1 MSLVIASNQVS
12 DSISDTNS
20 SIFKPWS
27 FRNDLSSTY
36 TIPSN
41 GQVALQSVKYN
52 LDGTIDL
59 ANDGQVL
66 YQYTGEIL
74 VDGVDTMDDSTAVP
88 IRTEL
93 FEGDGVEEVSVE
105 QLAEKI
111 QLAINKKVYHPM
123 LKDLAEVDVKRKP
136 ATNEFEGFN
145 IVYKTNDD
153 VLPPAVVPADKYAID
168 GLYND
173 QRNGTD
179 GELWTYES
187 GVFSTTSFIDG
198 EIQSIILVDKPV
210 SLYDG
215 SMEFDISAVD
225 TLANAFGVGSTRLVL
240 FADSA
245 GDHCVPEYFVGD
257 TLWNDASQSQDMM
270 CDFFVYTDPSSKL
283 LRVAHAVADSSDAG
297 YERTIRMKEVD
308 YLSNTTS
315 HFSGDATKY
324 DMGTNTDAY
333 TKIKMDFINQQVK
346 ISLVKADLT
355 EVVLID
361 YDSTA
366 PKGANLKPVNQSC
379 WDLLPYMWLETVEG
393 STTNSITFDGMNQ
406 CSWLQDYAPY
416 DVSGVGGNINVL
428 KGSWYNLLEGQGET
442 EISQNLELRPWNDY
456 SSLVTKEITI
466 KGLATS
472 PFNFLDIGS
481 VLIVK
486 QSDLYSPSIGANSGE
501 ILGFDDQTIEQ
512 NNTTTADLTRTF
524 ASTTIPKLLSTKT
537 MFVRLDNFTQT
548 TTNAYQGNRSSIIAH
563 LPRFDGQIQTGRI
576 YHEPKNLIFLDLHN
590 SEPLNV
596 NSFDISFCYSNE
608 QYVEAL
614 TGQSVV
620 VLYFREKPS

>member
-20 SIFKPWS
+20 SIFKPWN

-36 TIPSN
+36 TIPAN

-59 ANDGQVL
+59 SNDGQVL

-74 VDGVDTMDDSTAVP
+74 VDGTDTMDDSTAVP

-93 FEGDGVEEVSVE
+93 FEGDGVEEVSVD
-105 QLAEKI
+105 QVAEKLE
-111 QLAINKKVYHPM
+111 LAINQKVYHPM
-123 LKDLAEVDVKRKP
+123 LRDLAEVNVKRHP
-136 ATNEFEGFN
+136 STNEFQGFN
-145 IVYKTNDD
+145 IIYKTNET
-153 VLPPAVVPADKYAID
+153 LSTVVPPDANAWD
-168 GLYND
+168 GLYEENRD
-173 QRNGTD
+173 D
-179 GELWTYES
+179 SSLALWTYSS
-187 GVFSTTSFIDG
+187 GVFSVTDLQPIV
-198 EIQSIILVDKPV
+198 QSVFLVEKPV
-210 SLYDG
+210 SLYNG
-215 SMEFDISAVD
+215 SMVFDIS
-225 TLANAFGVGSTRLVL
+225 TITTSTNSFGVGAGRYVYE
-240 FADSA
+240 ADSM
-245 GDHCVPEYFVGD
+245 GDHCVPEYFIQD
-257 TLWNDASQSQDMM
+257 TLWEGQEIDQDMM
-270 CDFFVYTDPSSKL
+270 CDFFVYTDPSTRL
-283 LRVAHAVADSSDAG
+283 LKVAHAVADTSDATKP
-297 YERTIRMKEVD
+297 EDIRMKEVD
-308 YLSNTTS
+308 YLSNTLS

-324 DMGTNTDAY
+324 DMGTNTELY
-333 TKIKMDFINQQVK
+333 EKVKFYFNNQQVK
-346 ISLVKADLT
+346 VTLLKADLT
-355 EVVLID
+355 EHTLID

-366 PKGANLKPVNQSC
+366 SKGANFKPINQSC
-379 WDLLPYMWLETVEG
+379 WDLFPYMWLEPVDGSQVLSMTFEG
-393 STTNSITFDGMNQ
+393 MDQ
-406 CSWLQDYAPY
+406 CSWINDYTVGKAGIQY
-416 DVSGVGGNINVL
+416 LSG
-428 KGSWYNLLEGQGET
+428 GSWYNLLESQDET
-442 EISQNLELRPWNDY
+442 DISKALELRPWNDY
-456 SSLVTKEITI
+456 SASVTDEITI

-472 PFNFLDIGS
+472 PFKFLDIGS

-501 ILGFDDQTIEQ
+501 ILGFDDQTIEE

-524 ASTTIPKLLSTKT
+524 ASTTIPQLLSTKT

-590 SEPLNV
+590 SEPLKV

-608 QYVEAL
+608 QYVQAL

-620 VLYFREKPS
+620 VLYFRAKSDE

>member
-20 SIFKPWS
+20 SIFKPWN

-36 TIPSN
+36 TIPAN

-74 VDGVDTMDDSTAVP
+74 ADGTETMNDSTAVP

-93 FEGDGVEEVSVE
+93 FEGDGIEEVSVE

-111 QLAINKKVYHPM
+111 ELAINKKVYHPM
-123 LKDLAEVDVKRKP
+123 LRDLAEGSVKRAP
-136 ATNEFEGFN
+136 STNEFQGFN
-145 IVYKTNDD
+145 IVYKTNETLAT
-153 VLPPAVVPADKYAID
+153 VIPAEKYAQD
-168 GLYND
+168 GLYTNERD
-173 QRNGTD
+173 GTTAP
-179 GELWTYES
+179 LWTYTVDGGNGE
-187 GVFSTTSFIDG
+187 FTTVDDQPFV
-198 EIQSIILVDKPV
+198 QSVILWEKPV
-210 SLYDG
+210 SLYNG
-215 SMEFDISAVD
+215 SMVFNIVGGTD
-225 TLANAFGVGSTRLVL
+225 TSTNSFGVGATRFVINP
-240 FADSA
+240 DSA
-245 GDHCVPEYFVGD
+245 GSHCVPEYFLQD
-257 TLWNDASQSQDMM
+257 TLWEGQEIDQDMM
-270 CDFFVYTDPSSKL
+270 CDFFVYTDPVTRL
-283 LRVAHAVADSSDAG
+283 LKVAHAVSDTSDATKP
-297 YERTIRMKEVD
+297 EDTRMKEID

-324 DMGTNTDAY
+324 DFGTNTELY
-333 TKIKMDFINQQVK
+333 EKVKFYFNNQRVK
-346 ISLVKADLT
+346 VTLIKADLT
-355 EVVLID
+355 EHTLID

-366 PKGANLKPVNQSC
+366 PKGANFKPINQSC
-379 WDLLPYMWLETVEG
+379 WDLFPYMWLQTEEG
-393 STTNSITFDGMNQ
+393 SSSNTIYFEGMDQ
-406 CSWLQDYAPY
+406 CSWINDYADSVDLSTEPY
-416 DVSGVGGNINVL
+416 L
-428 KGSWYNLLEGQGET
+428 KGSWYNLLEGDGQT
-442 EISQNLELRPWNDY
+442 DISKALELRPWNDY
-456 SSLVTKEITI
+456 SASVTDEITI

-472 PFNFLDIGS
+472 PFKFLDIGS
-481 VLIVK
+481 VLIFL

-501 ILGFDDQTIEQ
+501 ILGFDDETIQE
-512 NNTTTADLTRTF
+512 NNTTTADLTRTI
-524 ASTTIPKLLSTKT
+524 ASTTIPQLLSTKT

-620 VLYFREKPS
+620 VLYFREKPQ

>member
-36 TIPSN
+36 TIPAN

-74 VDGVDTMDDSTAVP
+74 TDGADTMENSTAVP

-93 FEGDGVEEVSVE
+93 FEGDGVEEVSVD

-111 QLAINKKVYHPM
+111 QLAINENVYHPM
-123 LKDLAEVDVKRKP
+123 LRDLAEVDVKRAP
-136 ATNEFEGFN
+136 STNEFEGFN
-145 IVYKTNDD
+145 IVYKTNET
-153 VLPPAVVPADKYAID
+153 LATVVPADKYAID
-168 GLYND
+168 GLYQA
-173 QRNGTD
+173 QRDGTD
-179 GELWTYES
+179 TTLWTYVS
-187 GVFSTTSFIDG
+187 GDFSTTSFLDG
-198 EIQSIILVDKPV
+198 EIQSVILVDKPV
-210 SLYDG
+210 SLYNG
-215 SMEFDISAVD
+215 SMVFDISAVD
-225 TLANAFGVGSTRLVL
+225 TLANAFGVGSSRYVILP
-240 FADSA
+240 DSA

-257 TLWNDASQSQDMM
+257 TIWNDASQSQDFM

-297 YERTIRMKEVD
+297 FERTTRMKEVN
-308 YLSNTTS
+308 YLDNTTS
-315 HFSGDATKY
+315 YFSGDATKY
-324 DMGTNTDAY
+324 DMGTNTELY
-333 TKIKMDFINQQVK
+333 TKVKMYFNNQQVK
-346 ISLVKADLT
+346 ITLLKADLT
-355 EVVLID
+355 EHTLID
-361 YDSTA
+361 YDSTSA
-366 PKGANLKPVNQSC
+366 KGTNLKPVNQSC
-379 WDLLPYMWLETVEG
+379 WDLFPFMWLETVEG
-393 STTNSITFDGMNQ
+393 STTNTITFDGLDE
-406 CSWLQDYAPY
+406 CSWVDNYSPNNY
-416 DVSGVGGNINVL
+416 ED
-428 KGSWYNLLEGQGET
+428 GSWFNLLEGEGET
-442 EISQNLELRPWNDY
+442 EISQDLELRSWNDY
-456 SSLVTKEITI
+456 SASVSDEITI

-472 PFNFLDIGS
+472 PFKFLDIGS

-524 ASTTIPKLLSTKT
+524 ASTTIPQLLSTKT

-608 QYVEAL
+608 QYVQAL

-620 VLYFREKPS
+620 VLYFREKPE

>member
-74 VDGVDTMDDSTAVP
+74 DDGTDTMDDSTAVP

-93 FEGDGVEEVSVE
+93 FEGDGIEEVSVD

-111 QLAINKKVYHPM
+111 ELAINKKVYHPM

-153 VLPPAVVPADKYAID
+153 VLTNVVPADKYAID

-173 QRNGTD
+173 QRIGTD
-179 GELWTYES
+179 AELWTYSS

-210 SLYDG
+210 SLYNG

-225 TLANAFGVGSTRLVL
+225 TVANAFGVGSTRLVL
-240 FADSA
+240 FSDSA

-297 YERTIRMKEVD
+297 FERTIRMKEVD

-315 HFSGDATKY
+315 HFNGDATKY

-333 TKIKMDFINQQVK
+333 TKIKMDFNNQQVK

-416 DVSGVGGNINVL
+416 DVSGVGGKVDVL

-456 SSLVTKEITI
+456 SSLVSKEITI

-472 PFNFLDIGS
+472 PFKFLDIGS

-524 ASTTIPKLLSTKT
+524 ASTTIPQLLSTKT

-548 TTNAYQGNRSSIIAH
+548 TTNAFQGNRSSIIAH

-590 SEPLNV
+590 SEPLKV

-608 QYVEAL
+608 QYVQAL

-620 VLYFREKPS
+620 VLYFRAKPE